1 MTKSSTVIDFPTN
14 TTTTAASAPDALENK
29 TPVTKPI
36 TKRGPVFLQEKTLVT
51 ESLKKLSPRL
61 KELVAMLEYCRPEGS
76 DTEEHFIA
84 SYLDTLPGMTKDG
97 FGNRICIVGREKPR
111 IAWSSHT
118 DTVHYDEGTQAIEVD
133 KWGMLGLDFHSDAN
147 CLGADCTAGVWLMRR
162 LIMAGKPGL
171 YIFHRSE
178 ESGGQG
184 SRWIAQNTPE
194 LVEGIDAMIALDRR
208 GYTSV
213 ITEQTTGRTAS
224 NRFAQS
230 LADQL
235 NTFSGLQ
242 NKFEPDDGG
251 IFTDSAFY
259 NHLIPE
265 CTNVSVGYFQQH
277 SSNETLDHEFLDD
290 LLLTLLKL
298 DYSKLTIARD
308 PQAED
313 VTSYRSYYGSYY
325 RGADYDYE
333 MDKYH
338 REQWRET
345 GSTTS
350 TKGGASSDYAVSKP
364 WSDDEGHQVD
374 RELVELIR
382 RNPEAAARL
391 LGYWDCGVDD
401 MREAIADYEQ
411 EMED

>member
-1 MTKSSTVIDFPTN
+1 MTKQSTVIDFS
-14 TTTTAASAPDALENK
+14 TTAASAENK
-29 TPVTKPI
+29 PQVMKPI

-51 ESLKKLSPRL
+51 ESLKRLSPRL

-84 SYLDTLPGMTKDG
+84 SYLDTLPGMTKDA
-97 FGNRICIVGREKPR
+97 FGNRVCTVGKEKPR

-118 DTVHYDEGTQAIEVD
+118 DTVHYDEGTQALELD
-133 KWGMLGLDFHSDAN
+133 KYGLLGLDFNSDAN

-171 YIFHRSE
+171 YIFHRAE

-184 SRWIAQNTPE
+184 SRWIAENTPE

-224 NRFAQS
+224 NKFAQS

-235 NTFSGLQ
+235 NTFSGLK

-313 VTSYRSYYGSYY
+313 VTSYRSYYGASSDYGSYY

-338 REQWRET
+338 REQWDT
-345 GSTTS
+345 SS
-350 TKGGASSDYAVSKP
+350 TKGVASGNY
-364 WSDDEGHQVD
+364 DDEGHQVD

-391 LGYWDCGVDD
+391 LGYWDCGIDD